1 MLNFIYSFLIFLR
14 SKIAFISFFVVT
26 LLSLYVF
33 FHVCKDTEE
42 DMYFTSQ
49 MRNDSIVYNHLNKAY
64 ASFKSSKKNDFY
76 FYANKTNL
84 DLSAIL
90 DLYDV
95 DNISV
100 IKFKSSNFYKK
111 HKHKFNKISH
121 IKLELE
127 ENRRLIA
134 LSFISKAKVYK
145 FLLNNDSFD
154 GSIES
159 IKLEKRY
166 KVFAAKIDSNFWS
179 AGVASGMTSSQIIA
193 FSKIFSWDIDFAL
206 DIRKGDYFISLVES
220 FYVDGFFHKYGKI
233 VAANFNNKGV
243 NHQAFIYNNK
253 YYNSKGFS
261 LKKTFLRS
269 PVDFARVSS
278 SFSLRRLHPVTGV
291 VKPHLGIDY
300 AAKVGTP
307 IKSAGAG
314 VVIKS
319 GYNSSNGNY
328 IFIKHN
334 NTYTTKYLHMHRR
347 FKRTGSRVK
356 QGDIIGTV
364 GKTGLATGPHL
375 HYEFI
380 VNGHHRNPK
389 TVKLPTSKPISK
401 QEKNIFLKKISK
413 FLSIIKARSN
423 LFE

>member
-14 SKIAFISFFVVT
+14 SKIAFISFFALAVASSYFV
-26 LLSLYVF
+26 LYV
-33 FHVCKDTEE
+33 CQDTEE
-42 DMYFTSQ
+42 NKYFASQ
-49 MRNDSIVYNHLNKAY
+49 IRNESIIYNHLNNAY
-64 ASFKSSKKNDFY
+64 ASFKNIKKNDFY
-76 FYANKTNL
+76 FYANKSDL

-90 DLYDV
+90 DLYEV

-100 IKFKSSNFYKK
+100 INFKNSDFYKK
-111 HKHKFNKISH
+111 NKHKFDKIAH

-127 ENRRLIA
+127 EDRKLTS
-134 LSFISKAKVYK
+134 LSFIAKSKVYK
-145 FLLNNDSFD
+145 FFYNGDSFE
-154 GSIES
+154 GSIEPL
-159 IKLEKRY
+159 KLERRY
-166 KVFAAKIDSNFWS
+166 KVFAANIDDNFWS

-233 VAANFNNKGV
+233 VAASFNNKGI
-243 NHQAFIYNNK
+243 NHQAFIYKNK

-278 SFSLRRLHPVTGV
+278 NFSLKRLHPVTGV
-291 VKPHLGIDY
+291 LKPHLGIDY

-307 IKSAGAG
+307 IKSAGSG

-334 NTYTTKYLHMHRR
+334 DTYTTKYLHLNRR
-347 FKRTGSRVK
+347 FKREGSRVR

-389 TVKLPTSKPISK
+389 TVKLPTSNPISK